1 MVGEQFV
8 VGMQHHYIPA
18 EALKFAG
25 KTAEYD

>member
-1 MVGEQFV
+1 MFGEQLV

-25 KTAEYD
+25 NSAEYD